1 MEGCIISISAGDS
14 VERRGNVESFHLRP
28 VLRPDSY
35 VDFLFGHASP
45 KRIAPLMAERRI
57 RPMNYDHGDRCDI
70 FLDISSREADLQ
82 VGKSASIIGQRLL
95 YTNVEWFIPK
105 IALHSD

>member
-14 VERRGNVESFHLRP
+14 VERRGNVEGFHLRP

-45 KRIAPLMAERRI
+45 KTDRPFDGRTAP
-57 RPMNYDHGDRCDI
+57 
-70 FLDISSREADLQ
+70 
-82 VGKSASIIGQRLL
+82 
-95 YTNVEWFIPK
+95 
-105 IALHSD
+105 